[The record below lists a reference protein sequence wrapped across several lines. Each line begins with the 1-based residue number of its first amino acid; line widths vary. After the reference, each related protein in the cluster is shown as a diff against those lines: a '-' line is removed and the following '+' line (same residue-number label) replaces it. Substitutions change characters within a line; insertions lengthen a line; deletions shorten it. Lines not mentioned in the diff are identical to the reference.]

1 MIYSRTTTK
10 KDLIKALDQKYN
22 YVRSSPYSTPWRA
35 TVYTQEDLEKIA
47 DALDMQLHL
56 RLEETEENEVSNYDF
71 NIILDV
77 VQNFY
82 EGFVEL
88 KTA

>member
-1 MIYSRTTTK
+1 MIYSKTTTK

-35 TVYTQEDLEKIA
+35 TVYTQKDLEKIA

-56 RLEETEENEVSNYDF
+56 RLEDTEEQQVSKYDF
-71 NIILDV
+71 EIILETV
-77 VQNFY
+77 RNFY

>member
-10 KDLIKALDQKYN
+10 KDLIKVLDQKYN
-22 YVRSSPYSTPWRA
+22 WCMGWRS

-56 RLEETEENEVSNYDF
+56 RLEETEENEVSKYDF